1 MASTVARATEKKTNV
16 NYVLT
21 LLKAKP
27 GERHTGREIC
37 DGLGISM
44 NAKACMMHKLMAK
57 HPEIRYFR
65 SKGVGSYYWWEP
77 AVGKKEKPV
86 EDKYPAPKNNEG
98 YLDTTAS
105 AAIDKVDKEIERKA
119 SLPKMGEVWSAK
131 HQSGSID
138 LFYILWATDTQASG
152 IYLDSDIDATSSS
165 SDENVA
171 LTNRI
176 FATLANHKSI
186 CVTSKPIKYLIE
198 KVGEAIDLVKTR
210 VKNTIARQLDIKPV
224 VRYEEKEKIVY
235 REKPV
240 EKIVTKIVEKPVE
253 KIVYRDQVGAD
264 IPETYVHVK
273 DAIINDLLHQIE
285 IYKDM
290 LDRLI
295 PVRTE

>member
-57 HPEIRYFR
+57 HPEIGYFR

-77 AVGKKEKPV
+77 VVDKKEKPV
-86 EDKYPAPKNNEG
+86 EDKYPAHKNNEG
-98 YLDTTAS
+98 YSDPTAGT
-105 AAIDKVDKEIERKA
+105 AIYKVDKEIERKA

-138 LFYILWATDTQASG
+138 LFYILWSTDTQASG
-152 IYLDSDIDATSSS
+152 IYLDSDGWVLDA
-165 SDENVA
+165 DQNVA

-176 FATLANHKSI
+176 FATLANHKII
-186 CVTSKPIKYLIE
+186 CVATKPIKYLLD
-198 KVGEAIDLVKTR
+198 KVGETNGIVMSR

-240 EKIVTKIVEKPVE
+240 EKIVTKVVEKPVE
-253 KIVYRDQVGAD
+253 KIVYRDQAGAD

>member
-37 DGLGISM
+37 NGLGISM
-44 NAKACMMHKLMAK
+44 NAKACMMRKLMAK
-57 HPEIRYFR
+57 YPEIGYFR

-77 AVGKKEKPV
+77 VVDKKEKPV

-98 YLDTTAS
+98 YSDPTAS

-138 LFYILWATDTQASG
+138 LFYILWSTDTQASG
-152 IYLDSDIDATSSS
+152 IYLDSDGWVLDA
-165 SDENVA
+165 DQNVA

-176 FATLANHKSI
+176 FATLANHKII
-186 CVTSKPIKYLIE
+186 CVATKPIKYLLD
-198 KVGEAIDLVKTR
+198 KVGETNGIVMSR

-240 EKIVTKIVEKPVE
+240 EKIVTKVVEKPVE
-253 KIVYRDQVGAD
+253 KIVYRDQAVAD